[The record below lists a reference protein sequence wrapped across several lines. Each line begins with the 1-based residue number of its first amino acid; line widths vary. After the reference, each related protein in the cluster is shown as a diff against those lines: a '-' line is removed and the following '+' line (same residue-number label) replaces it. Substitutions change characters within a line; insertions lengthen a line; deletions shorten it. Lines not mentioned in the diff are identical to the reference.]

1 MSQSLW
7 HPRQWPAWLTL
18 ALLALLAQL
27 PRAALATMGTLIGH
41 VLYFVHA
48 PRRRIVAVN
57 LARCFP
63 ALDSAARSAL
73 ARAHFRALG
82 RGLFDAAFAWFAPR
96 WRIRRAVRFVDRHYY
111 DEALTRGPVILLA
124 PHFVAL
130 EMGIALAPERAMA
143 TLYKR
148 GKSTVFNWAFA
159 ARRSRFGGTA
169 IEVGEGVKP
178 AIRALKRG
186 EPLYYL
192 PDQDLGE
199 RRSVFAPF
207 CGVRAAT
214 VPALA
219 GLVRLTGASV
229 VPLFLLQRG
238 SGYEAVFMPP
248 LRLTLDDAVAT
259 ATQMNAA
266 IERGIALAPAQY
278 FWVHKRFKTRPPGE
292 AGFY

>member
-1 MSQSLW
+1 MSASLW
-7 HPRQWPAWLTL
+7 HPRHWSAWLAL
-18 ALLALLAQL
+18 ATLALLAQL
-27 PRAALATMGTLIGH
+27 PRAVLAALGALIGQL
-41 VLYFVHA
+41 LYYVHP
-48 PRRRIVAVN
+48 PRRRIVAIN

-63 ALDSAARSAL
+63 ALDPVARRAL

-96 WRIRRAVRFVDRHYY
+96 WRIERAVRFVDRHHY
-111 DEALTRGPVILLA
+111 DEALRRGPVILLV

-130 EMGIALAPERAMA
+130 ELGIVLAPERTMA
-143 TLYKR
+143 TVYKR
-148 GKSTVFNWAFA
+148 GKSAVFNWAFV
-159 ARRSRFGGTA
+159 ARRGRFGGTA
-169 IEVGEGVKP
+169 IEVGAGVKP

-199 RRSVFAPF
+199 GRSVFAPF
-207 CGVRAAT
+207 CGVEAAT

-219 GLVRLTGASV
+219 GLVRLTGATV

-238 SGYEAVFMPP
+238 PGYEARFMPP
-248 LRLTLDDAVAT
+248 LCLALDDAVAT

-266 IERGIALAPAQY
+266 IEAGIALAPAQY
-278 FWVHKRFKTRPPGE
+278 FWVHKRFKTRPRGE
-292 AGFY
+292 VGFY

>member
-1 MSQSLW
+1 MSHSLW
-7 HPRQWPAWLTL
+7 HPRQWPAWLAL
-18 ALLALLAQL
+18 AVLALLAQL
-27 PRAALATMGTLIGH
+27 PRAVLAGVGALLGQL
-41 VLYFVHA
+41 LYWVHA
-48 PRRRIVAVN
+48 PRRHIVAVN

-63 ALDSAARSAL
+63 SLDAAARRAL

-82 RGLFDAAFAWFAPR
+82 RGLFDAAFAWFAPL
-96 WRIRRAVRFVDRHYY
+96 WRLKRAVRFVDRHHY
-111 DEALTRGPVILLA
+111 DAALTHGPVILLV

-130 EMGIALAPERAMA
+130 EMGIVLAPERTMA
-143 TLYKR
+143 TVYKR
-148 GKSTVFNWAFA
+148 GKSAVFNWAFV
-159 ARRSRFGGTA
+159 ARRGRFGGTA
-169 IEVGEGVKP
+169 IEVGAGVKP

-199 RRSVFAPF
+199 GRSVFAPF
-207 CGVRAAT
+207 CGVEAAT

-219 GLVRLTGASV
+219 GLVRLTGATV

-238 SGYEAVFMPP
+238 VGYDAVFMPP
-248 LRLTLDDAVAT
+248 LTLALDDAVAT

-266 IERGIALAPAQY
+266 IEAGIALAPAQY
-278 FWVHKRFKTRPPGE
+278 FWVHKRFKTRPPGQ